1 MKTIVYTDLDGTLLD
16 HHTYSPESAL
26 PALDKLKN
34 KGIPVVFCSS
44 KTLHEQIKL
53 QKELGIQQPCIIEN
67 GSAVAIPH
75 HYFPAGAIQ
84 ASLSVAGFDLVV
96 LAHADVQALRQ
107 VLQKIPD
114 ISGYALSSEIEIA
127 TRTGLSDEDLDHAR
141 NRMFTETI
149 LTPLSPER
157 AAEITVHLQ
166 PHGFTL
172 SRGGRFYTALSAQT
186 DKGRAVRWL
195 TGLFQKHNETEL
207 RTIAIGDSPNDAA
220 MLEAVDRRF
229 LVQRFDGSW
238 AALDIPGLERIP
250 GIGPAGWCAAVDRF
264 F

>member
-1 MKTIVYTDLDGTLLD
+1 MKTIVYTDLDGSLLD
-16 HHTYSPESAL
+16 HHTYSPQKAL
-26 PALDKLKN
+26 PALEKLKN
-34 KGIPVVFCSS
+34 EGVPVVFCSS
-44 KTLHEQIKL
+44 KTLYEQSKL
-53 QKELGIQQPCIIEN
+53 QRELGVRHPCIVEN

-75 HYFPAGAIQ
+75 GYFPSGAFEYHRT
-84 ASLSVAGFDLVV
+84 AAGFDLAV
-96 LAHADVQALRQ
+96 LAHADVQQLRW
-107 VLQKIPD
+107 VLQEIPGID
-114 ISGYALSSEIEIA
+114 GYARSSDTEIA
-127 TRTGLSDEDLDHAR
+127 ALTGLHGDDLDHAR

-157 AAEITVHLQ
+157 AADVASHLQ

-195 TGLFQKHNETEL
+195 TALYQKHNETEL

-238 AALDIPGLERIP
+238 AALDIPGLERIS
-250 GIGPAGWCAAVDRF
+250 GIGPAGWCAAVDRLF
-264 F
+264 